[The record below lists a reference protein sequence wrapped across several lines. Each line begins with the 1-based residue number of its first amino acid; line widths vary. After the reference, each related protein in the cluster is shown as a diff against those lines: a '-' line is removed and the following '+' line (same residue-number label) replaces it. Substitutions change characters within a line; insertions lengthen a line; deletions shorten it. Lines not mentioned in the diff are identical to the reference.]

1 MVLVRRAHAGRA
13 FSRNMGGPREAD
25 ERQQLAAVEAARAR
39 LRQAEAAKRAADAV
53 RPMCAA
59 LAQ

>member
-1 MVLVRRAHAGRA
+1 
-13 FSRNMGGPREAD
+13 MGGPREAD

-39 LRQAEAAKRAADAV
+39 LCQAEVAKRAADAV

-59 LAQ
+59 LAQLIPCTLCRANLFQC